1 MRRILFAIVIF
12 FLSGN
17 IYSQNVSIKTK
28 QYIYKSICDKYNS
41 SGYDKSDYC
50 NILNNNTLLSKDRS
64 IKIEILSTGVEQVK
78 AYYFTPYISHSPS
91 YLLIEQNDKYFI
103 LKANYEN
110 MFFEI
115 SKLLYFIDLSEKQKY
130 LVYRNISEVI
140 FKCFDE
146 NYIIKDLTPKVKTI
160 E

>member
-1 MRRILFAIVIF
+1 MLRID
-12 FLSGN
+12 
-17 IYSQNVSIKTK
+17 
-28 QYIYKSICDKYNS
+28 KSIR
-41 SGYDKSDYC
+41 
-50 NILNNNTLLSKDRS
+50 IEVLN
-64 IKIEILSTGVEQVK
+64 TGVEEVK

-115 SKLLYFIDLSEKQKY
+115 SKLLYFIDLSETNKY

-146 NYIIKDLTPKVKTI
+146 NYIIKDLTPKLKSI